1 MKDLTSRQ
9 ADLTLFFVAFFWEQ
23 ALLSPRWHLKY
34 TSTTHAAIILS
45 MEAVIGSLFGMMF
58 LNEKYSVVTII
69 GFAVIFSAVLIAE
82 TGYDWLLNIIR
93 KFFRK

>member
-1 MKDLTSRQ
+1 
-9 ADLTLFFVAFFWEQ
+9 
-23 ALLSPRWHLKY
+23 
-34 TSTTHAAIILS
+34 